1 MRWTLSRKD
10 SQWACSFHVASVQS
24 VASVAHRELADPVS
38 LANSASSGSCAPGT
52 KHSSPVCAE
61 VETDADADADEKDAR
76 RTVISPLSS
85 NAHPQRSSSSDLVV
99 SPSQPGPAAVFG
111 FCRCLLAVSRL
122 RVE

>member
-61 VETDADADADEKDAR
+61 VETDADAEPDEKDAR
-76 RTVISPLSS
+76 RTVMSPLPILVD
-85 NAHPQRSSSSDLVV
+85 AGRSTGKSIS
-99 SPSQPGPAAVFG
+99 AIAVACCFG
-111 FCRCLLAVSRL
+111 VLCRCLDANV
-122 RVE
+122 

>member
-52 KHSSPVCAE
+52 KQSSPVCAE
-61 VETDADADADEKDAR
+61 VETDADAEPDEKDAR
-76 RTVISPLSS
+76 RTVMSPLPID
-85 NAHPQRSSSSDLVV
+85 AGRSTGKSIS
-99 SPSQPGPAAVFG
+99 AIAVACCFG
-111 FCRCLLAVSRL
+111 VLCRCLDANV
-122 RVE
+122 

>member
-52 KHSSPVCAE
+52 KQSSPVCAE
-61 VETDADADADEKDAR
+61 VETDADAEPDEKDAR
-76 RTVISPLSS
+76 RTVMSPLPILVD
-85 NAHPQRSSSSDLVV
+85 AGRSTGKRYPPSPLLVASAFCAVV
-99 SPSQPGPAAVFG
+99 SMLTCNYQ
-111 FCRCLLAVSRL
+111 
-122 RVE
+122 

>member
-52 KHSSPVCAE
+52 KQSSPVCAE
-61 VETDADADADEKDAR
+61 VETDADAEPDEKDAR
-76 RTVISPLSS
+76 RTVMSPLPILVD
-85 NAHPQRSSSSDLVV
+85 AGRSTGKSIS
-99 SPSQPGPAAVFG
+99 AIAV
-111 FCRCLLAVSRL
+111 A
-122 RVE
+122 